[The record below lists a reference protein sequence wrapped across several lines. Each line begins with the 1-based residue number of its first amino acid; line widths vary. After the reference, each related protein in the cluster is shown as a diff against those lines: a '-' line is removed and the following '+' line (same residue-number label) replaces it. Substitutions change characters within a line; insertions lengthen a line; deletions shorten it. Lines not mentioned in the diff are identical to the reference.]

1 MWPLCST
8 QTTSYGELHNN
19 LWESLPQGYRYS
31 QSTCHL
37 QLPRENKISVFVAQL
52 VPHEP
57 KNLLGSDGDVGRFYG
72 KIHIPW
78 KNGGSSPVTRDGP
91 TKHSDH
97 DGGKLE
103 VAGTGEQPSTREH
116 SPFLPSLSMS
126 KASGP
131 WVWMQHL
138 NSSTGVTCPWI
149 WFTPPTATT
158 GHHVIHQGTPKNIKG
173 SLIRLSPVQPP
184 QRPISE

>member
-8 QTTSYGELHNN
+8 QTTSYGGSTTTSGTFVTGLHV
-19 LWESLPQGYRYS
+19 LSE
-31 QSTCHL
+31 HL
-37 QLPRENKISVFVAQL
+37 SPATTTGNKISVFVAQL
-52 VPHEP
+52 VSNEP
-57 KNLLGSDGDVGRFYG
+57 RNLLGSDGDVERFYG

-116 SPFLPSLSMS
+116 SPFLPSFPSD
-126 KASGP
+126 
-131 WVWMQHL
+131 
-138 NSSTGVTCPWI
+138 
-149 WFTPPTATT
+149 
-158 GHHVIHQGTPKNIKG
+158 
-173 SLIRLSPVQPP
+173 
-184 QRPISE
+184 E